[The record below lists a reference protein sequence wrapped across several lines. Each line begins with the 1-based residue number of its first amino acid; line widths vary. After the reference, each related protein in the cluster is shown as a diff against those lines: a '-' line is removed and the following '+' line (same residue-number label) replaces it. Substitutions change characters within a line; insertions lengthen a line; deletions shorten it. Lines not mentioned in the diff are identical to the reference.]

1 MILPAGEVLPPL
13 VSPAAAPA
21 ATERPAGRKGGRR
34 NAKGFPKHS
43 ERFASI
49 NAFVDGSLR
58 GLGRAPMAVWIVLWR
73 DERHGLSRTAI
84 SDLARRV
91 GCSRSTV
98 GRALASLKKLGLVTL
113 VRPGGPLAGP
123 NVYRVRPEGSP
134 AGGHTKPC
142 GYAHSLRKPV
152 PPE

>member
-1 MILPAGEVLPPL
+1 MILPPGTVLPPL
-13 VSPAAAPA
+13 ESPAARPP
-21 ATERPAGRKGGRR
+21 ATEGQGRRKGGRR
-34 NAKGFPKHS
+34 PAKGFPEHS

-58 GLGRAPMAVWIVLWR
+58 GLGRAPLAVWIVLWR

-98 GRALASLKKLGLVTL
+98 GRALASLKKSGLVTL

-123 NVYRVRPEGSP
+123 NVYRVRPAGSP
-134 AGGHTKPC
+134 TSGHTKP
-142 GYAHSLRKPV
+142 
-152 PPE
+152 